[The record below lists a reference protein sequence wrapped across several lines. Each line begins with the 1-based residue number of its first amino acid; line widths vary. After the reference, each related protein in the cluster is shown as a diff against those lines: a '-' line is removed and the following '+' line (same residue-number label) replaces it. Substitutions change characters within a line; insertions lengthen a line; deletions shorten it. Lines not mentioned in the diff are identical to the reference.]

1 MQRHT
6 SIKRQDSEEEVRA
19 TDERLEKMLSQHQR
33 TNEELENTRKAHA
46 ALEVK
51 MKSETFEAQQTSEE
65 IGRTSKAIESDKQ
78 DSETIKK
85 EGKQRRI
92 AMKKIS
98 AGSGILS
105 TLGTV
110 SAVAATVL
118 FPPAGVVAAGTIT
131 LE

>member
-1 MQRHT
+1 
-6 SIKRQDSEEEVRA
+6 
-19 TDERLEKMLSQHQR
+19 
-33 TNEELENTRKAHA
+33 
-46 ALEVK
+46 